1 MRYFKRWLLTLFL
14 DIVLSTII
22 AMTFMDPS
30 GEGMT
35 TTGYILFTLTIL
47 VFSVVHVFLVI
58 RRLHDL
64 NRSGWYYFVLL
75 VPLVNV
81 LFSLYLFF
89 APGTVGPN
97 QYGADPLEGKR

>member
-1 MRYFKRWLLTLFL
+1 M
-14 DIVLSTII
+14 
-22 AMTFMDPS
+22 
-30 GEGMT
+30 
-35 TTGYILFTLTIL
+35 TGYIFLILIIL
-47 VFSVVHVFLVI
+47 VFSAVHIFLTI

-64 NRSGWYYFVLL
+64 NRSGWYYLVLF